1 MAQRRKGSGRA
12 AQKSDAKRKS
22 SARKP
27 KPPPPARAKPEP
39 KTLVAPRRAR
49 RPRRTARSR
58 QNDQSFP
65 VVALGASAGGLE
77 ALQQFFSAVPPDS
90 GMAYVVVTHQHPG
103 RVSLLPE
110 LLAKHAA
117 LEVLSAEDGMRVKRD
132 HAYVAPPGATLA
144 IEGGVFCVKPQDPGE
159 TSLPIDHFF
168 RALAHDQGEHAIAI
182 VLSGT
187 ASDGVIGI
195 GEIKSA
201 GGMVLAQDSSSAR
214 YRGMPE
220 SAAATHLVDAIL
232 PPEAM
237 PELMLRYVRGRHQT
251 PEPASAGEASG
262 ALNGLLVVLR
272 SRTGHDFA
280 LYKKSTLRRRIE
292 RRMNVHGITSLR
304 DYLRFVQ
311 ETPQEVDALFKEL
324 LISVTNFFRDA
335 DAYEALR
342 AELVKAIPKR
352 AEPESPF
359 RAWVPGCATGE
370 EAYSLAI
377 LINEVLVQVGQV
389 VAIQIFA
396 TDLDQQAV
404 NVARAG
410 RYPAGISADVSAER
424 LERFFHKD
432 EGGYRIN
439 KEIRDLIVFASHNVI
454 KDPPFTKLD
463 LLSCRNLLIYIEPES
478 QRRVISLFGYAL
490 KPGGLLFLGSSE
502 SIAGFDDVF
511 ATLSKSARVFERL
524 PVHAAPPAEFPEP
537 PLLSPALMA
546 SAMRR
551 AAAEGGP
558 AVQLIAERVLLA
570 KFAPPSVLVNEHGD
584 IVFVHGRTGQ
594 FLEPA
599 AGQPSNNISAMARE
613 GLRLELPAA
622 LRQAATEAEPIVRR
636 GLQVK
641 ANGGFI
647 PATLRV
653 QRLQEPE
660 PVRGLFLVSF
670 EAESGPQP
678 QKNSGRDRS
687 RRRHASDVAALELE
701 LKHNKENLQGMIEEL
716 ETSNEE
722 LKSTNEELQSTN
734 EELQS
739 ANEELE
745 TSREEMQSLNE
756 ELQTVNSELEER
768 NRALSRAKDDLQNLL
783 NSTDVATVF
792 LDDKLIVQRFTTQAR
807 KVFSL
812 IDTDIGR
819 PISDL
824 AANLRYEELVEDCH
838 DVLRTLQS
846 REREVQTRDGAW
858 RQMRIMPYRTGEN
871 VIDGLVMTFVD
882 IDGLKREEQAAQLAG
897 RIAEIVEDTVPLFVL
912 VLDGELHVRRAN
924 KKFCETFRTTEKSV
938 VGEPLHAIVDG
949 LLDQPELLE
958 RLETLSKDGRGFDGL
973 PLDARL
979 HRFGE
984 KNLSIGARRLSGAD
998 SGQMSTLLVIR
1009 DVTGQGTYS
1018 EGDGE

>member
-1 MAQRRKGSGRA
+1 MPRA
-12 AQKSDAKRKS
+12 A
-22 SARKP
+22 
-27 KPPPPARAKPEP
+27 
-39 KTLVAPRRAR
+39 PR
-49 RPRRTARSR
+49 TG
-58 QNDQSFP
+58 FP
-65 VVALGASAGGLE
+65 IVALGASAGGLE
-77 ALQQFFSAVPPDS
+77 ALQQFFSSVPADS
-90 GMAYVVVTHQHPG
+90 GLAFVVITHQHPG

-110 LLAKHAA
+110 LLGKHAA
-117 LEVLSAEDGMRVKRD
+117 IEVLTAEDGLRLEPDRV
-132 HAYVAPPGATLA
+132 YVAPPGGMLS
-144 IEGGVFCVKPQDPGE
+144 IENCVFRVQPQDPGE
-159 TSLPIDHFF
+159 ASLPVDHFF
-168 RALAHDQGEHAIAI
+168 RALAHDQGERGIAV

-201 GGMVLAQDSSSAR
+201 GGMVLAQDSASAR

-220 SAAATHLVDAIL
+220 SAAATHLVDAVL

-237 PELMLRYVRGRHQT
+237 PQLILRYVRGRGT
-251 PEPASAGEASG
+251 VEERDAVGEATGS
-262 ALNGLLVVLR
+262 LNRLLMVLR
-272 SRTGHDFA
+272 SRTGHDFGT
-280 LYKKSTLRRRIE
+280 YKKSTLRRRIE
-292 RRMNVHGITSLR
+292 RRMNVHGIRSLR
-304 DYLRFVQ
+304 EYLDFVQ

-324 LISVTNFFRDA
+324 LISVTSFFRDA

-342 AELVKAIPKR
+342 VEFVKAVIKR
-352 AEPESPF
+352 KDGESAF

-370 EAYSLAI
+370 EAYSIAI
-377 LINEVLVQVGQV
+377 LATEVLQETGKGIP
-389 VAIQIFA
+389 IQIFA

-410 RYPAGISADVSAER
+410 RYPAGIAADVSAER
-424 LERFFHKD
+424 LARFFHQE

-478 QRRVISLFGYAL
+478 QRRVVALFGYAL
-490 KPGGLLFLGSSE
+490 KPSGLLFLGSSE

-511 ATLSKSARVFERL
+511 ATRSKSARVFERL
-524 PVHAAPPAEFPEP
+524 PVHAAPPVDFPEP
-537 PLLSPALMA
+537 PQFSPPAVRR
-546 SAMRR
+546 SAGMY
-551 AAAEGGP
+551 GP
-558 AVQLIAERVLLA
+558 AVQLIAERVLLSR
-570 KFAPPSVLVNEHGD
+570 FAPPSALVNERGD

-599 AGQPSNNISAMARE
+599 AGELNNNIVAMARE

-622 LRQAATEAEPIVRR
+622 LRQAAGENHPIERQ

-647 PATLRV
+647 AATLRV
-653 QRLQEPE
+653 QRLTEPE

-670 EAESGPQP
+670 VVEPSEQATKKGARE
-678 QKNSGRDRS
+678 RS
-687 RRRHASDVAALELE
+687 RRQKADDVSALELE
-701 LKHNKENLQGMIEEL
+701 LKHTKENLQGMIEEL

-745 TSREEMQSLNE
+745 SSREEMQSLNE
-756 ELQTVNSELEER
+756 ELQTVNSELEQR
-768 NRALSRAKDDLQNLL
+768 NRALSQAKDDMQNLL
-783 NSTDVATVF
+783 NSTGVATVF
-792 LDDKLIVQRFTTQAR
+792 LDDKLVVQRFTTQAR

-824 AANLRYEELVEDCH
+824 AANLRYEGLVEDCH
-838 DVLRTLQS
+838 EVLRSLQS
-846 REREVQTRDGAW
+846 REREVQTREGAW
-858 RQMRIMPYRTGEN
+858 RQMRIMPYRTAEN
-871 VIDGLVMTFVD
+871 VIDGLVVTFVD
-882 IDGLKREEQAAQLAG
+882 IDRLKREEQAAQLE
-897 RIAEIVEDTVPLFVL
+897 RRVAEMVEDTTPHFVL
-912 VLDGELHVRRAN
+912 LLDDELNVQQVNR
-924 KKFCETFRTTEKSV
+924 KFCEAFRTTPKSL
-938 VGEPLHAIVDG
+938 VGEPVHAIVDG

-958 RLETLSKDGRGFDGL
+958 RLKNLRKDGQSFDDL
-973 PLDARL
+973 SVSTRL

-984 KNLSIGARRLSGAD
+984 RKFSVGARRLEGAEP
-998 SGQMSTLLVIR
+998 GQKLILLVAR
-1009 DVTGQGTYS
+1009 AVPGQSSEQVGGTG
-1018 EGDGE
+1018 